1 VKEFPFELTN
11 DEKLHMLFTYFKIK
25 PIKIDDEDKPMIIMA
40 LSKDDVAAVYIDDE
54 EGLVIEYND
63 EEQQ

>member
-1 VKEFPFELTN
+1 
-11 DEKLHMLFTYFKIK
+11 MLFTHFKIK

-54 EGLVIEYND
+54 EGLVIEYN
-63 EEQQ
+63 EEQI

>member
-1 VKEFPFELTN
+1 MKEFPFELTD

-40 LSKDDVAAVYIDDE
+40 LSRDDIATVSIDDE
-54 EGLVIEYND
+54 DGLVIEYN
-63 EEQQ
+63 EEQI